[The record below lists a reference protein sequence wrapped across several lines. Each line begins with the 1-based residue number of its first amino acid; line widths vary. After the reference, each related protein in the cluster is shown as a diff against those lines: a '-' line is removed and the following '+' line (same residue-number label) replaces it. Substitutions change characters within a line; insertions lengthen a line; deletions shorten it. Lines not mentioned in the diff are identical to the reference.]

1 LVVGGQAAALSA
13 FAVAAMAMS
22 LTLFGLAAVIG
33 LARDSTIQ
41 TLRGSGRLVKRWS
54 GAILM
59 LIGAWLIALAL
70 LNKVLLPS

>member
-1 LVVGGQAAALSA
+1 
-13 FAVAAMAMS
+13 MAMS

-33 LARDSTIQ
+33 LARDSTIH

-70 LNKVLLPS
+70 WNKVLLPL